1 MPFLDSFLLKTLP
14 ADWSWL
20 ASPISTL
27 VSIGVVFGMV
37 MTGVA
42 YGILV
47 ERWVAAAIQNRLGPN
62 RVGPWGL
69 FQPIADGLKPL
80 LKEEVIPAR
89 AEKVLFLMAPALA
102 AMTTL
107 GAFAVVPFG
116 PADDSNGPIRF
127 IAAPAVDI
135 GILYIFALGSL
146 AVYGVILAG
155 WSSNNKYSFLGA
167 LRSSAQVVSYE
178 IPLGLSVLGVV
189 LVSSSLN
196 LEDIQRHQT
205 GNFILGWN
213 VVTQPLAFLLFLTA
227 ALAEA
232 HRLPFDLSECEQELV
247 GGYHTEY
254 SGLKFAFFMLSE
266 YVHMIAVA
274 FLASILFL
282 GGWHFPLIAESTSAY
297 PLAWLVKFG
306 VLLAKVGSFVLLFMF
321 LRWTIPRFRFDQLM
335 GLAWRVMIP
344 LAIANFLVVLVVKQF
359 KLHSGWMTAASVF
372 LFVGVGLWHA
382 ATVQRR
388 ISTRRFVPAAA
399 MGAGA

>member
-1 MPFLDSFLLKTLP
+1 MFLENLLARALP
-14 ADWSWL
+14 DQWDWL
-20 ASPISTL
+20 APYGATL
-27 VSIGVVFGMV
+27 VIVGVVLGAV
-37 MTGVA
+37 LTAVA

-47 ERWVAAAIQNRLGPN
+47 ERWVAAAIQNRHGPN
-62 RVGPWGL
+62 RVGPFGF

-89 AEKVLFLMAPALA
+89 AEKWLFLLAPALA

-107 GAFAVVPFG
+107 GAFAVIPFG
-116 PADDSNGPIRF
+116 PADDLSGPLRF
-127 IAAPAVDI
+127 IVAPGVDV

-189 LVSSSLN
+189 LIAGTLN
-196 LEDIQRHQT
+196 LELIQRQQAAGT
-205 GNFILGWN
+205 LIFGWN
-213 VVTQPLAFLLFLTA
+213 VFAQPLAFLIFMAA

-232 HRLPFDLSECEQELV
+232 HRLPFDLAECEQELV

-266 YVHMIAVA
+266 YIHMIAVA
-274 FLASILFL
+274 FLVAILFF

-297 PLAWLVKFG
+297 PLAWLIKLG
-306 VLLAKVGSFVLLFMF
+306 VFLAKVALFVVFFMF
-321 LRWTIPRFRFDQLM
+321 VRWTIPRFRFDQLM

-344 LAIANFLVVLVVKQF
+344 LAIASFLCVLLVKQF
-359 KLHSGWMTAASVF
+359 DLHPIWMTVASVA
-372 LFVGVGLWHA
+372 LFVGAGLVHA
-382 ATVQRR
+382 LQVQRR
-388 ISTRRFVPAAA
+388 IARPSPSVQPR
-399 MGAGA
+399 MAGV

>member
-1 MPFLDSFLLKTLP
+1 MLVENLFTQILP
-14 ADWSWL
+14 AQWAWL
-20 ASPISTL
+20 APYGATL
-27 VSIGVVFGMV
+27 VVVGVVLGAV
-37 MTGVA
+37 LTAVA
-42 YGILV
+42 YGILA
-47 ERWVAAAIQNRLGPN
+47 ERWVAAAIQNRHGPN
-62 RVGPWGL
+62 RVGPFGL

-89 AEKVLFLMAPALA
+89 AEKWLFLLAPALA

-107 GAFAVVPFG
+107 GAFAVIPFG
-116 PADDSNGPIRF
+116 PANDLSGPIRF
-127 IAAPAVDI
+127 IVAPQVDV

-189 LVSSSLN
+189 LVSGTLN
-196 LEDIQRHQT
+196 LEQIQYQQT
-205 GNFILGWN
+205 QGSLILGWN
-213 VVTQPLAFLLFLTA
+213 VFTQPLAFVLFMTA

-232 HRLPFDLSECEQELV
+232 HRLPFDLAECEQELV

-266 YVHMIAVA
+266 YIHMIAVA
-274 FLASILFL
+274 FLVSILFL
-282 GGWHFPLIAESTSAY
+282 GGWHFPLFAETNSDY
-297 PLAWLVKFG
+297 PLAWLVKVG
-306 VLLAKVGSFVLLFMF
+306 VLLAKVAVFVLLFMF

-344 LAIANFLVVLVVKQF
+344 LAIASFLAVLVVKQF
-359 KLHSGWMTAASVF
+359 NLHPVWMTVSSLA
-372 LFVGVGLWHA
+372 LFVGAGLFHGLQA
-382 ATVQRR
+382 QRR
-388 ISTRRFVPAAA
+388 ISAPRRRIQPTTV
-399 MGAGA
+399 GV